1 MKASTEKGEVKQGWR
16 RGEEAK
22 TPRYIKKKNA
32 AKYTRA
38 FGLCTS
44 VRTTATRRSAS
55 PTNRRSQL
63 TNLLLDIAG
72 AALLLRPGPHRYRGP
87 RRMIWGLSRLTA
99 TSLFLKMEVFQR
111 QGPFQDGPAG
121 LIGS

>member
-1 MKASTEKGEVKQGWR
+1 VKASTEKGEVKQGWR

-63 TNLLLDIAG
+63 TNYCWILQA
-72 AALLLRPGPHRYRGP
+72 RPCCCGR
-87 RRMIWGLSRLTA
+87 A
-99 TSLFLKMEVFQR
+99 
-111 QGPFQDGPAG
+111 
-121 LIGS
+121 LIGTEVLEEWFGGWADLQQLHCSSKWKSSSAKARFRMARLAWLGL